1 MANVQSLTTK
11 HIAGHATRTGQRI
24 IPNKSYEKTSTLL
37 FDKVL
42 VKSSKWSHDFAT
54 KKQGILV
61 SESLSIT
68 YTDGTTVDYTNSNQ
82 RKSYISNMHS
92 AVSAVVKGHAKG
104 KGKSSVEVRHTQL
117 VKTTEFGG
125 QGVGT
130 KKESKGTIFERE
142 FANRL
147 KECINGEPCKGKY
160 HEAAGYLIGQL
171 ENVNDSAGKDPN
183 MYQIVN
189 VEQEGGKN
197 QPRPIKANGNT
208 VYIAPIKPSDHA
220 AKLTDI
226 TVTHANGTKSYL
238 SAKYGPT
245 LTFMNSGSKGVV
257 SDTGIIN
264 YNVTEVV
271 ATNLFRIFG
280 IDEDMFCDVF
290 NNYGKASQTKKS
302 LKKSGI
308 AGSTKNGV
316 RLKSADK
323 IAIKN
328 FTQTAIGSDYWM
340 VHAQTNGK
348 VDMYKVENDDVL
360 GNYSTVVGDVVIRY
374 GGKSGNAK
382 RINVEYSSAN
392 FDFTFNIRSKGG
404 TVFPTNIMLDYK
416 SKNINK
422 KTL

>member
-1 MANVQSLTTK
+1 MANVQNLTTK
-11 HIAGHATRTGQRI
+11 HIAGHATKAGQRI
-24 IPNKSYEKTSTLL
+24 IPNKSYEKTAALL

-42 VKSSKWSHDFAT
+42 VKSTNWSHDFAT

-61 SESLSIT
+61 SESFSVT
-68 YTDGTTVDYTNSNQ
+68 YTDGTTIDYTNSNQ
-82 RKSYISNMHS
+82 RKSYISKMHS

-104 KGKSSVEVRHTQL
+104 KDKSSVEVRHTQL

-171 ENVNDSAGKDPN
+171 ESKGAGKDPN
-183 MYQIVN
+183 IYQIVD

-197 QPRPIKANGNT
+197 QPRPIEVTGNT
-208 VYIAPIKPSDHA
+208 VYIAPTRHQDHA

-226 TVTHANGTKSYL
+226 TVTHANRTKSYL

-245 LTFMNSGSKGVV
+245 LTFMNSGSKTVV
-257 SDTGIIN
+257 TDNEIMN
-264 YNVTEVV
+264 YNVTSTK
-271 ATNLFRIFG
+271 AKNLFRIFG
-280 IDEDMFCDVF
+280 IDEDIFCDVF
-290 NNYGKASQTKKS
+290 NNYGKASQTNKS
-302 LKKSGI
+302 LKHSGKSE
-308 AGSTKNGV
+308 
-316 RLKSADK
+316 SAD
-323 IAIKN
+323 IPAIKK
-328 FTQTAIGSDYWM
+328 FTQTAMGSDYWM

-348 VDMYKVENDDVL
+348 VDMYYMDPKDVI

-416 SKNINK
+416 SKDINK
-422 KTL
+422 ETL

>member
-1 MANVQSLTTK
+1 MANVQNLTTK
-11 HIAGHATRTGQRI
+11 HIAGHATKAGQRI
-24 IPNKSYEKTSTLL
+24 IPNKSYEKTAALL

-42 VKSSKWSHDFAT
+42 VKSTNWSHDFAT

-61 SESLSIT
+61 SESFSVT
-68 YTDGTTVDYTNSNQ
+68 YTDGTTIDYTNSNQ
-82 RKSYISNMHS
+82 RKSYISKMHS

-104 KGKSSVEVRHTQL
+104 KDKSSVEVRHTQL

-147 KECINGEPCKGKY
+147 KECINCEPCKGKY

-171 ENVNDSAGKDPN
+171 ESKGAGKDPN
-183 MYQIVN
+183 IYQIVD

-197 QPRPIKANGNT
+197 QPRPIEVTGNT
-208 VYIAPIKPSDHA
+208 VYIAPTRHQDHA

-226 TVTHANGTKSYL
+226 TVTHANRIKSYL

-245 LTFMNSGSKGVV
+245 LTFMNSGSKTVV
-257 SDTGIIN
+257 TDNEIMN
-264 YNVTEVV
+264 YNVTSTK
-271 ATNLFRIFG
+271 AKNLFRIFG
-280 IDEDMFCDVF
+280 IDEDIFCDVF
-290 NNYGKASQTKKS
+290 NNYGKASQTNKS
-302 LKKSGI
+302 LKHSGKSE
-308 AGSTKNGV
+308 
-316 RLKSADK
+316 SAD
-323 IAIKN
+323 IPAIKK
-328 FTQTAIGSDYWM
+328 FTQTAMGSDYWM

-348 VDMYKVENDDVL
+348 VDMYYMDPKDVI

-416 SKNINK
+416 SKGINK
-422 KTL
+422 ETL

>member
-1 MANVQSLTTK
+1 MANVQNLTTK
-11 HIAGHATRTGQRI
+11 HIAGHATKAGQRI
-24 IPNKSYEKTSTLL
+24 IPNKSYEKTAALL

-42 VKSSKWSHDFAT
+42 VKSTNWSHDFAT

-61 SESLSIT
+61 SESFSVT

-104 KGKSSVEVRHTQL
+104 KDKSSVEVRHTQL

-171 ENVNDSAGKDPN
+171 ESKGAGKDPN
-183 MYQIVN
+183 IYQIVD

-197 QPRPIKANGNT
+197 QPRPIEVTGNT
-208 VYIAPIKPSDHA
+208 VYIAPTRHQDHA

-226 TVTHANGTKSYL
+226 TVTHANRIKSYL

-245 LTFMNSGSKGVV
+245 LTFMNSGSKTVV
-257 SDTGIIN
+257 TDNEIMN
-264 YNVTEVV
+264 YNVTS
-271 ATNLFRIFG
+271 AKAKNLFRIFG
-280 IDEDMFCDVF
+280 IDEDIFCDVF
-290 NNYGKASQTKKS
+290 NNYGKASQTNKS
-302 LKKSGI
+302 LKHSGKSE
-308 AGSTKNGV
+308 
-316 RLKSADK
+316 SAD
-323 IAIKN
+323 IPAIKK
-328 FTQTAIGSDYWM
+328 FTQTAMGSDYWM

-348 VDMYKVENDDVL
+348 VDMYYMDPKDVI

-416 SKNINK
+416 SKGINK
-422 KTL
+422 ETL

>member
-1 MANVQSLTTK
+1 MANVQNLTTK
-11 HIAGHATRTGQRI
+11 HIAGHATKAGQRI
-24 IPNKSYEKTSTLL
+24 IPNKSYEKTAALL

-42 VKSSKWSHDFAT
+42 VKSTNWSHDFAT

-61 SESLSIT
+61 SESFSVT
-68 YTDGTTVDYTNSNQ
+68 YTDGTTIDYTNSNQ
-82 RKSYISNMHS
+82 RKSYISKMHS

-104 KGKSSVEVRHTQL
+104 KDKSSVEVRHTQL

-171 ENVNDSAGKDPN
+171 ESKGAGKDPN
-183 MYQIVN
+183 IYQIVD

-197 QPRPIKANGNT
+197 QPRPIEVTGNT
-208 VYIAPIKPSDHA
+208 VYIAPTRHQDHA

-226 TVTHANGTKSYL
+226 TVTHANRTKSYL

-245 LTFMNSGSKGVV
+245 LTFMNSGSKTVV
-257 SDTGIIN
+257 TDNEIMN
-264 YNVTEVV
+264 YNVTSTK
-271 ATNLFRIFG
+271 AKNLFRIFG
-280 IDEDMFCDVF
+280 IDEDIFCDVF
-290 NNYGKASQTKKS
+290 NNYGKASQTNKS
-302 LKKSGI
+302 LKYSGKSE
-308 AGSTKNGV
+308 
-316 RLKSADK
+316 SAD
-323 IAIKN
+323 IPAIKK
-328 FTQTAIGSDYWM
+328 FTQTAMGSDYWM

-348 VDMYKVENDDVL
+348 VDMYYMDPKDVI

-416 SKNINK
+416 SKGINK
-422 KTL
+422 ETL

>member
-1 MANVQSLTTK
+1 MANVQNLTTK
-11 HIAGHATRTGQRI
+11 HIAGHATKAGQRI
-24 IPNKSYEKTSTLL
+24 IPNKSYEKTAALL

-42 VKSSKWSHDFAT
+42 VKSTNWSHDFAT

-61 SESLSIT
+61 SESFSVT

-104 KGKSSVEVRHTQL
+104 KDKSSVEVRHTQL

-147 KECINGEPCKGKY
+147 KECINCEPCKGKY

-171 ENVNDSAGKDPN
+171 ESKGAGKDPN
-183 MYQIVN
+183 IYQIVD

-197 QPRPIKANGNT
+197 QPRPIEVTGNT
-208 VYIAPIKPSDHA
+208 VYIAPTRHQDHA

-226 TVTHANGTKSYL
+226 TVTHANRIKSYL

-245 LTFMNSGSKGVV
+245 LTFMNSGSKTVV
-257 SDTGIIN
+257 TDNEIMN
-264 YNVTEVV
+264 YNVTSTK
-271 ATNLFRIFG
+271 AKNLFRIFG
-280 IDEDMFCDVF
+280 IDEDIFCDVF
-290 NNYGKASQTKKS
+290 NNYGKASQTNKS
-302 LKKSGI
+302 LKHSGKSE
-308 AGSTKNGV
+308 
-316 RLKSADK
+316 SAD
-323 IAIKN
+323 IPAIKK
-328 FTQTAIGSDYWM
+328 FTQTAMGSDYWM

-348 VDMYKVENDDVL
+348 VDMYYMDPKDVI

-416 SKNINK
+416 SKGINK
-422 KTL
+422 ETL

>member
-1 MANVQSLTTK
+1 MANVQNLTTK
-11 HIAGHATRTGQRI
+11 HISGMTKAGERI
-24 IPNKSYEKTSTLL
+24 IPNKNYEKTAALL

-42 VKSSKWSHDFAT
+42 VKSPNWSHDFAT

-61 SESLSIT
+61 SESLSVT

-82 RKSYISNMHS
+82 RKSYITNMYS

-104 KGKSSVEVRHTQL
+104 KDKSSVKVQHTQL

-142 FANRL
+142 FTNRL
-147 KECINGEPCKGKY
+147 KECINGQPCKGKY
-160 HEAAGYLIGQL
+160 HKAAGYLIGQL
-171 ENVNDSAGKDPN
+171 ENVNDSAAKDPN
-183 MYQIVN
+183 MYQIVDI
-189 VEQEGGKN
+189 EQEGGKN
-197 QPRPIKANGNT
+197 QPRPIEANGNT

-245 LTFMNSGSKGVV
+245 LTFMNSGSKRVV
-257 SDTGIIN
+257 TDTQISN
-264 YNVTEVV
+264 YDVTETL
-271 ATNLFRIFG
+271 AKNLFRIFG

-290 NNYGKASQTKKS
+290 NNYGKPSQTKKS
-302 LKKSGI
+302 LKKSGVVK
-308 AGSTKNGV
+308 A
-316 RLKSADK
+316 AD
-323 IAIKN
+323 IPAIKK

-340 VHAQTNGK
+340 VHGHENGK
-348 VDMYKVENDDVL
+348 VDMYKVMNDDVL
-360 GNYSTVVGDVVIRY
+360 GKYSTVTSDVVIRY
-374 GGKSGNAK
+374 GGQSGKAK

-404 TVFPTNIMLDYK
+404 TVFPTNIMLDYD
-416 SKNINK
+416 SKNIDK

>member
-1 MANVQSLTTK
+1 MANVQNLTTK
-11 HIAGHATRTGQRI
+11 HIAGHATKAGQRI
-24 IPNKSYEKTSTLL
+24 IPNKSYEKTAALL

-42 VKSSKWSHDFAT
+42 VKSTNWSHDFVT

-61 SESLSIT
+61 SESFSVT

-104 KGKSSVEVRHTQL
+104 KDKSSVEVRHTQL

-171 ENVNDSAGKDPN
+171 ESKGAGKDPN
-183 MYQIVN
+183 IYQIVD

-197 QPRPIKANGNT
+197 QPRPIEVTGNT
-208 VYIAPIKPSDHA
+208 VYIAPTRHQDHA

-226 TVTHANGTKSYL
+226 TVTHANRIKSYL

-245 LTFMNSGSKGVV
+245 LTFMNSGSKTVV
-257 SDTGIIN
+257 TDNEIMN
-264 YNVTEVV
+264 YNVTS
-271 ATNLFRIFG
+271 AKAKNLFRIFG
-280 IDEDMFCDVF
+280 IDEDIFCDVF
-290 NNYGKASQTKKS
+290 NNYGKASQTNKS
-302 LKKSGI
+302 LKHSGKSE
-308 AGSTKNGV
+308 
-316 RLKSADK
+316 SAD
-323 IAIKN
+323 IPAIKK
-328 FTQTAIGSDYWM
+328 FTQTAMGSDYWM

-348 VDMYKVENDDVL
+348 VDMYYMDPKDVI

-416 SKNINK
+416 SKGINK
-422 KTL
+422 ETL

>member
-1 MANVQSLTTK
+1 MANVQNLTTK
-11 HIAGHATRTGQRI
+11 HIAGHATKAGQRI
-24 IPNKSYEKTSTLL
+24 IPNKSYEKTAALL

-42 VKSSKWSHDFAT
+42 VKSTNWSHDFAT

-61 SESLSIT
+61 SESFSVT

-104 KGKSSVEVRHTQL
+104 KDKSSVEVRHTQL

-171 ENVNDSAGKDPN
+171 ESKGAGKDPN
-183 MYQIVN
+183 IYQIVD

-197 QPRPIKANGNT
+197 QPRPIEVTGNT
-208 VYIAPIKPSDHA
+208 VYIAPTRHQDHA

-226 TVTHANGTKSYL
+226 TVTHANRTKSYL

-245 LTFMNSGSKGVV
+245 LTFMNSGSKTVV
-257 SDTGIIN
+257 TDNEIMN
-264 YNVTEVV
+264 YNVTS
-271 ATNLFRIFG
+271 AKAKNLFRIFG
-280 IDEDMFCDVF
+280 IDEDIFCDVF
-290 NNYGKASQTKKS
+290 NNYGKASQTNKS
-302 LKKSGI
+302 LKHSGKSE
-308 AGSTKNGV
+308 
-316 RLKSADK
+316 SAD
-323 IAIKN
+323 IPAIKK
-328 FTQTAIGSDYWM
+328 FTQTAMGSDYWM

-348 VDMYKVENDDVL
+348 VDMYYMDPKDVI

-416 SKNINK
+416 SKGINK
-422 KTL
+422 ETL

>member
-11 HIAGHATRTGQRI
+11 HIAGHATKTGQRI

-61 SESLSIT
+61 SESFSVT
-68 YTDGTTVDYTNSNQ
+68 YTDGKTVDYNNASQ
-82 RKSYISNMHS
+82 RKSYLLNMHS
-92 AVSAVVKGHAKG
+92 AVAAVVKGHPKG
-104 KGKSSVEVRHTQL
+104 KTNQPIQVPHTQL

-147 KECINGEPCKGKY
+147 KECINGQPCKGKY

-171 ENVNDSAGKDPN
+171 ESRGAGQDPN
-183 MYQIVN
+183 VYQIVN

-257 SDTGIIN
+257 TDTQIMTYKITSDI
-264 YNVTEVV
+264 
-271 ATNLFRIFG
+271 AKNLFRIFG
-280 IDEDMFCDVF
+280 IDEDVFCDVF
-290 NNYGKASQTKKS
+290 NNYGKKSQTNKS
-302 LKKSGI
+302 LKKSG
-308 AGSTKNGV
+308 ATKA
-316 RLKSADK
+316 ADK
-323 IAIKN
+323 VAIKK

-340 VHAQTNGK
+340 VHGHETGK
-348 VDMYKVENDDVL
+348 VDMYKVTNDAVL
-360 GNYSTVVGDVVIRY
+360 GNYSTVTSDVVLRY
-374 GGKSGNAK
+374 GGQSGNAK

-416 SKNINK
+416 SLNMSNK
-422 KTL
+422 VTI

>member
-1 MANVQSLTTK
+1 MANVQNLTTK
-11 HIAGHATRTGQRI
+11 HIAGHATKAGQRI
-24 IPNKSYEKTSTLL
+24 IPNKSYEKTAALL

-42 VKSSKWSHDFAT
+42 VKSTNWSHDFAT

-61 SESLSIT
+61 SESFSVT
-68 YTDGTTVDYTNSNQ
+68 YTDGTTIDYTNSNQ
-82 RKSYISNMHS
+82 RKSYISKMHS

-104 KGKSSVEVRHTQL
+104 KDKSSVEVRHTQL

-171 ENVNDSAGKDPN
+171 ESKGAGKDPN
-183 MYQIVN
+183 IYQIVD

-197 QPRPIKANGNT
+197 QPRPIEVTGNT
-208 VYIAPIKPSDHA
+208 VYIAPTRHQDHA

-226 TVTHANGTKSYL
+226 TVTHANRTKSYL

-245 LTFMNSGSKGVV
+245 LTFMNSGSKTVV
-257 SDTGIIN
+257 TDNEIMN
-264 YNVTEVV
+264 YNVTS
-271 ATNLFRIFG
+271 AKAKNLFRIFG
-280 IDEDMFCDVF
+280 IDEDIFCDVF
-290 NNYGKASQTKKS
+290 NNYGKASQTNKS
-302 LKKSGI
+302 LKHSGKSE
-308 AGSTKNGV
+308 
-316 RLKSADK
+316 SAD
-323 IAIKN
+323 IPAIKK
-328 FTQTAIGSDYWM
+328 FTQTAMGSDYWM

-348 VDMYKVENDDVL
+348 VDMYYMDPKDVI

-416 SKNINK
+416 SKDINK
-422 KTL
+422 ETL

>member
-1 MANVQSLTTK
+1 MANVQNLTTK
-11 HIAGHATRTGQRI
+11 HIAGHATKAGQRI
-24 IPNKSYEKTSTLL
+24 IPNKSYEKTAALL

-42 VKSSKWSHDFAT
+42 VKSTNWSHDFAT

-61 SESLSIT
+61 SESFSVT

-82 RKSYISNMHS
+82 RKSYISKMHS

-104 KGKSSVEVRHTQL
+104 KDKSSVEVRHTQL

-171 ENVNDSAGKDPN
+171 ESKGAGKDPN
-183 MYQIVN
+183 IYQIVD

-197 QPRPIKANGNT
+197 QPRPIEVTGNT
-208 VYIAPIKPSDHA
+208 VYIAPTRHQDHA

-226 TVTHANGTKSYL
+226 TVTHANRIKSYL

-245 LTFMNSGSKGVV
+245 LTFMNSGSKTVV
-257 SDTGIIN
+257 TDNEIMN
-264 YNVTEVV
+264 YNVTS
-271 ATNLFRIFG
+271 AKAKNLFRIFG
-280 IDEDMFCDVF
+280 IDEDIFCDVF
-290 NNYGKASQTKKS
+290 NNYGKASQTNKS
-302 LKKSGI
+302 LKHSGKSE
-308 AGSTKNGV
+308 
-316 RLKSADK
+316 SAD
-323 IAIKN
+323 IPAIKK
-328 FTQTAIGSDYWM
+328 FTQTAMGSDYWM

-348 VDMYKVENDDVL
+348 VDMYYMDPKDVI

-416 SKNINK
+416 SKDINK
-422 KTL
+422 ETL

>member
-1 MANVQSLTTK
+1 MANVQNLTTK
-11 HIAGHATRTGQRI
+11 HIAGHATKAGQRI
-24 IPNKSYEKTSTLL
+24 IPNKSYEKTAALL

-42 VKSSKWSHDFAT
+42 VKSTNWSHDFAT

-61 SESLSIT
+61 SESFSVT
-68 YTDGTTVDYTNSNQ
+68 YTDGTTIDYTNSNQ
-82 RKSYISNMHS
+82 RKSYISKMHS

-104 KGKSSVEVRHTQL
+104 KDKSSVEVRHTQL

-171 ENVNDSAGKDPN
+171 ESKGAGKDPN
-183 MYQIVN
+183 IYQIVD

-197 QPRPIKANGNT
+197 QPRPIEVTGNT
-208 VYIAPIKPSDHA
+208 VYIAPTRHQDHA

-226 TVTHANGTKSYL
+226 TVTHANRIKSYL

-245 LTFMNSGSKGVV
+245 LTFMNSGSKTVV
-257 SDTGIIN
+257 TDNEIMN
-264 YNVTEVV
+264 YNVTS
-271 ATNLFRIFG
+271 AKAKNLFRIFG
-280 IDEDMFCDVF
+280 IDEDIFCDVF
-290 NNYGKASQTKKS
+290 NNYGKASQTNKS
-302 LKKSGI
+302 LKHSGKSE
-308 AGSTKNGV
+308 
-316 RLKSADK
+316 SAD
-323 IAIKN
+323 IPAIKK
-328 FTQTAIGSDYWM
+328 FTQTAMGSDYWM

-348 VDMYKVENDDVL
+348 VDMYYMDPKDVI

-416 SKNINK
+416 SKDINK
-422 KTL
+422 ETL

>member
-11 HIAGHATRTGQRI
+11 HIAGHATKTGQRI

-61 SESLSIT
+61 SESFSVT
-68 YTDGTTVDYTNSNQ
+68 YTDGKTVDYNNASQ
-82 RKSYISNMHS
+82 RKSYLLNMHS
-92 AVSAVVKGHAKG
+92 AVAAVVKGHPKG
-104 KGKSSVEVRHTQL
+104 KKNQPIQVRHTQL

-147 KECINGEPCKGKY
+147 KECINGQPCKGKY

-171 ENVNDSAGKDPN
+171 ESRGAGQDPN
-183 MYQIVN
+183 VYQIVN

-226 TVTHANGTKSYL
+226 TVTHSNGTKSYL

-280 IDEDMFCDVF
+280 IDEDVFCDVF
-290 NNYGKASQTKKS
+290 NNYGKTSQTNKS
-302 LKKSGI
+302 LKKSG
-308 AGSTKNGV
+308 ATKA
-316 RLKSADK
+316 ADK
-323 IAIKN
+323 VAIKK

-340 VHAQTNGK
+340 VHGHETGK
-348 VDMYKVENDDVL
+348 VDMYKVTNDAVL
-360 GNYSTVVGDVVIRY
+360 GNYSTVTSDVVLRY
-374 GGKSGNAK
+374 GGQSGNAK

-416 SKNINK
+416 SKNIDK

>member
-1 MANVQSLTTK
+1 MANVQNLTTK
-11 HIAGHATRTGQRI
+11 HIAGHATKAGQRI
-24 IPNKSYEKTSTLL
+24 IPNKSYEKTAALL

-42 VKSSKWSHDFAT
+42 VKSPNWSHDFAT

-61 SESLSIT
+61 SESLSVT
-68 YTDGTTVDYTNSNQ
+68 YTDDTTVDYTNSNQ

-104 KGKSSVEVRHTQL
+104 KDKSSVEVRHTQL

-147 KECINGEPCKGKY
+147 KECINGQPCKGKY

-171 ENVNDSAGKDPN
+171 EDVKGSAGKDPN
-183 MYQIVN
+183 MYQIVD

-197 QPRPIKANGNT
+197 QPRPIKASGDT
-208 VYIAPIKPSDHA
+208 VFIEPKKPSDHA

-245 LTFMNSGSKGVV
+245 LTFINSGSKGVV
-257 SDTGIIN
+257 TDTQIIN
-264 YNVTEVV
+264 YEVTETI
-271 ATNLFRIFG
+271 AKNLFRIFG

-290 NNYGKASQTKKS
+290 NNYGKASQAKKN
-302 LKKSGI
+302 LKKSGSSAADIPAI
-308 AGSTKNGV
+308 AT
-316 RLKSADK
+316 
-323 IAIKN
+323 
-328 FTQTAIGSDYWM
+328 FTQTAIGSNYWM
-340 VHAQTNGK
+340 VHAHENGK
-348 VDMYKVENDDVL
+348 VDMYKVTDEDVK
-360 GNYSTVVGDVVIRY
+360 GKYSTVTSNVVVRY
-374 GGKSGNAK
+374 GGQSGKAK
-382 RINVEYSSAN
+382 RINVEYSSAS

-404 TVFPTNIMLDYK
+404 TVFPTNIMLDYV
-416 SKNINK
+416 K
-422 KTL
+422 K